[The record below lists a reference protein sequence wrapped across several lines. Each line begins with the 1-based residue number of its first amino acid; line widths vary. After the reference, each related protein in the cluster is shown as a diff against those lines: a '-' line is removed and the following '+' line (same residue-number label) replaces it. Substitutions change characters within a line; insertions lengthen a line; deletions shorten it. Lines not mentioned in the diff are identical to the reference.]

1 MAEEKQATQNET
13 KDIINK
19 IKKEYPAG
27 QKRDKI
33 IKEYNEL
40 QKEHHTPELNK
51 HHPFVIGGEDIE
63 TQDSKRYGKPKVWY
77 TTDVKQVAEIATKNV
92 LEHVSEDIKEATRNV
107 STRFKGYLTVL
118 ALLSLA
124 AIGIGTFLSVKYI
137 DKYSKQNTE
146 QGKQFTKEVT
156 KQGEHF
162 TKEVTEVRE
171 KYNELNNNSI
181 SLDKNLKDNSD
192 KIKTLEAKISDIT
205 EENKKQLLS
214 LETSIN
220 ELKGSFGQIQDAM
233 KSDYGHFLQINNEMS
248 KKIDD
253 LTANLSAY
261 EKELPK
267 IQEAGIKVSSLDEKI
282 SQFITEQ
289 GKLNTGISEL
299 KRGFE
304 KLEKESINKEE
315 HNQLKK
321 QIEGY
326 EKTNKKL
333 QENIDSLRKRVDSYD
348 KEKNK

>member
-1 MAEEKQATQNET
+1 MAEEKQVRKEI
-13 KDIINK
+13 KDTIDK
-19 IKKEYPAG
+19 IKREYPAG
-27 QKRDKI
+27 PQRDKVI
-33 IKEYNEL
+33 QEYTGL
-40 QKEHHTPELNK
+40 QKGHDPPELNK
-51 HHPFVIGGEDIE
+51 HQPFVIGGEDIE
-63 TQDSKRYGKPKVWY
+63 APESRRYKPRLWY

-181 SLDKNLKDNSD
+181 SLDKNLRDNSD
-192 KIKTLEAKISDIT
+192 KINSLETNISNIN

-220 ELKGSFGQIQDAM
+220 ELKGSFGQIQNTT
-233 KSDYGHFLQINNEMS
+233 KSDYSSFLQINNEMS

-289 GKLNTGISEL
+289 GKLNTSLSEL
-299 KRGFE
+299 KRGLE
-304 KLEKESINKEE
+304 KLEKESVNKEE

-333 QENIDSLRKRVDSYD
+333 LEHIDSLRKRIDSYD